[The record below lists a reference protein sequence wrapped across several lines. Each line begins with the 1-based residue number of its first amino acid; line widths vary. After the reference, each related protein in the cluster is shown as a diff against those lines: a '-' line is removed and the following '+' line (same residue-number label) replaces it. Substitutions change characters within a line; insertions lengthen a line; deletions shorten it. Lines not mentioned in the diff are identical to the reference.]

1 MRKTLFAFLLAAVC
15 SIILTSVFAQEKQDK
30 VDVDGLLKNFFAA
43 SDEKAKSQA
52 ISLIR
57 FAAVDVLDI
66 EKRLRKGRDYSKE
79 VKTGWQVLY
88 NKCTDGEER
97 PYHLYVPE
105 DYDPTKKYPVFY
117 DLHGGV
123 ATPQIYPVERI
134 IPRRGLWGPLAKE
147 KGFIL
152 IIPHGEKDALWW
164 NKVGTDN
171 VLAQLDHTKHNYNV
185 DENKVFLSGFS
196 DGASG
201 SYWMAMNKPTKW
213 AGFVPLSGNML
224 VGRMGPYQCY
234 PRNMLNR
241 PIHATNGGKDSLYP
255 AAAMKKLI
263 DPLKKLGVN
272 IDWTDYPEAGHDM
285 SYFKTEMPRV
295 MDFVDK
301 TSRKPNPGVV
311 TWETS
316 DPEAGRCDWVRI
328 DEIKDVGNNAD
339 VEDLNLM
346 TPPGRLILGVVID
359 QQYGGPGVRI
369 QQVQKDSLADKAGL
383 KDGDVIT
390 KLDEKDIA
398 GFNELRQV
406 LGAKKHGD
414 KITGEYTRGGETK
427 KFSGQFPEAKSQ
439 PAYRRTKTTG
449 SIEAKVNGNMINVRV
464 KNVAKYTLLV
474 DREQFELKEPI
485 VVKTNGE
492 ETFNGI
498 VKPDLVF
505 MLKQYARDNDRTMV
519 YCAKIEITVPKKEK
533 KDEPKEEKEED
544 AEEGK

>member
-1 MRKTLFAFLLAAVC
+1 MIKKPQHKSVSKVKKELVPIFSKYIRMRDCIRTLYSLTRGICISCGEPVDLNKADAGHFISRWYANTLFDERNNHLQCKRCNKLGEKVRYRKN
-15 SIILTSVFAQEKQDK
+15 IIKYYGEGIDEILDNKSREEKQFS
-30 VDVDGLLKNFFAA
+30 VAELEELKAYY
-43 SDEKAKSQA
+43 
-52 ISLIR
+52 R
-57 FAAVDVLDI
+57 
-66 EKRLRKGRDYSKE
+66 
-79 VKTGWQVLY
+79 
-88 NKCTDGEER
+88 
-97 PYHLYVPE
+97 
-105 DYDPTKKYPVFY
+105 
-117 DLHGGV
+117 
-123 ATPQIYPVERI
+123 ERI
-134 IPRRGLWGPLAKE
+134 RQFE
-147 KGFIL
+147 
-152 IIPHGEKDALWW
+152 
-164 NKVGTDN
+164 
-171 VLAQLDHTKHNYNV
+171 
-185 DENKVFLSGFS
+185 
-196 DGASG
+196 
-201 SYWMAMNKPTKW
+201 
-213 AGFVPLSGNML
+213 SGNYEI
-224 VGRMGPYQCY
+224 VWRDEIESP
-234 PRNMLNR
+234 
-241 PIHATNGGKDSLYP
+241 
-255 AAAMKKLI
+255 
-263 DPLKKLGVN
+263 
-272 IDWTDYPEAGHDM
+272 
-285 SYFKTEMPRV
+285 
-295 MDFVDK
+295 
-301 TSRKPNPGVV
+301 
-311 TWETS
+311 
-316 DPEAGRCDWVRI
+316 